1 MICASQLVGIVRIDG
16 AESGTA
22 KLLSVGAASDSTGKK
37 LALLGVGAAAGVGVG
52 LAALGAKTVLMAGD
66 FQVQMTK
73 LYPTAGESFKNLTM
87 VGAGI
92 LAMAPQ
98 VGTSVTAL
106 GDAMYWFDSSGRL
119 GAAGLAALL
128 LAPV

>member
-1 MICASQLVGIVRIDG
+1 MIFASELVGIVRIDG

-37 LALLGVGAAAGVGVG
+37 LALLGAGAAAGVGVA

-73 LYPTAGESFKNLTM
+73 LYTTPGESFKNLTM

-92 LAMAPQ
+92 LATPPQ
-98 VGTSVTAL
+98 VGTSVKPL
-106 GDAMYWFDSSGRL
+106 GDPISWL
-119 GAAGLAALL
+119 ETT
-128 LAPV
+128 